1 MKMKTPKSW
10 KRRRRNINTNKSR
23 MRTYKE
29 FISILEKFK
38 PFPEDSVSRKINQRT
53 KTDETEDE
61 KLKTHKLKFAK
72 NLLTKMKDNNHI
84 KRFNKIEDGLGRAI
98 NRQYDKIPDKNL
110 TQKSVASAKTTANIM
125 GGKNRDDDMKQQR
138 ASNKDNSR
146 KKKLLKKIYDNS

>member
-1 MKMKTPKSW
+1 
-10 KRRRRNINTNKSR
+10 

-38 PFPEDSVSRKINQRT
+38 PFPEDKVSRKINQRT
-53 KTDETEDE
+53 KTDKTEDE

-72 NLLTKMKDNNHI
+72 NLLTKMKDDNHI
-84 KRFNKIEDGLGRAI
+84 KRFNKIEGGLGRSI

-110 TQKSVASAKTTANIM
+110 TQKSVASAKTTSNIM
-125 GGKNRDDDMKQQR
+125 SGKNRDDDMKQQS
-138 ASNKDNSR
+138 ASNRDNSR